1 MMEQARN
8 VIATAFFC
16 LLSTIFYVEC
26 FVVAPNFLEYRSSSY
41 YCALC
46 LGFFASTNVLY
57 NLICMV
63 YTDPSLDKLMLIQ
76 RSGRD
81 WSYCLRCETVRPPR
95 AHHCSQ
101 CDVCVLRFDHH
112 CTYLAQCVGHANMV
126 YFIRLLFYL
135 AFSCCLASIFNVPYA
150 LHLIYDG
157 WSPWQWLLCML
168 NPVPFILMGWISASQ
183 FLFCLLTSFCVI
195 LGPTMFIL
203 FLHHLRQI
211 LRNQT
216 SVEVLISKVQI
227 PTQIR
232 YEEHDLRPLSY
243 DRGWR
248 ANLEQVMGKRWL
260 LGFLLPCLPVVR
272 STDGLRFPSS
282 DI

>member
-1 MMEQARN
+1 MGRVRN
-8 VIATAFFC
+8 VTAVASSC
-16 LLSTIFYVEC
+16 LLLAIFYVEC
-26 FVVAPNFLEYRSSSY
+26 FVVLPHFLEYRSTSY
-41 YCALC
+41 DCVLC
-46 LGFFASTNVLY
+46 LGSFASINVLY
-57 NLICMV
+57 NLIFLV
-63 YTDPSLDKLMLIQ
+63 FTDPSLAKLMLVQ
-76 RSGRD
+76 RAGRD

-126 YFIRLLFYL
+126 YFIRLLFHL
-135 AFSCCLASIFNVPYA
+135 AFACCLASIFNVPYA
-150 LHLIYDG
+150 FHLIYHN
-157 WSPWQWLLCML
+157 WTLWQWLLCIL
-168 NPVPFILMGWISASQ
+168 NPVPFILIGWISVSQ
-183 FLFCLLTSFCVI
+183 FLLCLMTSLCVI
-195 LGPTMFIL
+195 LGPTMFVL
-203 FLHHLRQI
+203 FLYHLRQI

-216 SVEVLISKVQI
+216 SVEVLISKAQN
-227 PTQIR
+227 PTQIL

-272 STDGLRFPSS
+272 STDGLSFPFS
-282 DI
+282 DM